1 MELLQKREK
10 DQEEADLEN
19 CFNQLKGQTN
29 DEKRLNQLTDQ
40 SIRDLVDMKD
50 NISEYSLPD
59 KKSDTQQSFYKPML
73 ASAQKSD
80 RKMAPSGQG

>member
-1 MELLQKREK
+1 MQDFEEDDILSQSQQSRHEIMELLNKRQK

-29 DEKRLNQLTDQ
+29 DEQRLNKLTDE

-59 KKSDTQQSFYKPML
+59 KKSDT
-73 ASAQKSD
+73 
-80 RKMAPSGQG
+80 